1 MVFPGGE
8 VSSRNRHDWRV
19 SDPKW
24 DEGVARFAE
33 KTGAPVVPMHIGGY
47 NSALFQLSGL
57 VHPRLRTAL
66 LVREM
71 MNKRGTTIDVRCGR
85 EIAPATLRS
94 LDDRAQVTLYL
105 RTKTYLLKEKTP
117 QSIALGRIRNKAR
130 PLEMIAPGGDEA
142 IFAAEIEA
150 LPADQRLL
158 TSGSYEV
165 HYATSSQIPQVLQEI
180 GRLREL
186 TFRNVGE
193 GTGKS
198 SDVDLYDSYYHHM
211 FLWNAAERQIIGGY
225 RLGRTD
231 RILDTYGPKGLYVHS
246 LFKLSPELTRELR
259 CALELGRSFIRTEYQ
274 RSYSSLLLLWK
285 GIARYLTK
293 HPQYRILFGPV
304 SISNDY
310 HPVSQA
316 ILVQFLRQT
325 NSEIRR
331 ASHVK
336 PRRPFRAKTEHAET
350 LVDLDS
356 VDLNII
362 SDLLSTVESDD
373 KGVPVLLRQY
383 LKFGGHILGFNIDPS
398 FNNAIDCLLWADLM
412 HTDLPLLRK
421 YMGTEAADA
430 FCAYHRLVAGS
441 ALEDS
446 RLAS

>member
-1 MVFPGGE
+1 
-8 VSSRNRHDWRV
+8 
-19 SDPKW
+19 
-24 DEGVARFAE
+24 
-33 KTGAPVVPMHIGGY
+33 
-47 NSALFQLSGL
+47 
-57 VHPRLRTAL
+57 
-66 LVREM
+66 
-71 MNKRGTTIDVRCGR
+71 
-85 EIAPATLRS
+85 
-94 LDDRAQVTLYL
+94 
-105 RTKTYLLKEKTP
+105 
-117 QSIALGRIRNKAR
+117 
-130 PLEMIAPGGDEA
+130 
-142 IFAAEIEA
+142 
-150 LPADQRLL
+150 
-158 TSGSYEV
+158 
-165 HYATSSQIPQVLQEI
+165 
-180 GRLREL
+180 
-186 TFRNVGE
+186 
-193 GTGKS
+193 
-198 SDVDLYDSYYHHM
+198 
-211 FLWNAAERQIIGGY
+211 
-225 RLGRTD
+225 
-231 RILDTYGPKGLYVHS
+231 
-246 LFKLSPELTRELR
+246 
-259 CALELGRSFIRTEYQ
+259 
-274 RSYSSLLLLWK
+274 LLLLWK

-421 YMGTEAADA
+421 YMGTEAAAA
-430 FCAYHRLVAGS
+430 FCAYPRLVAGS

-446 RLAS
+446 RLASCGIAAQRRIGARSRAATGSELP